1 MWRIIKQSMETDV
14 NQRPAKC
21 SFFYETKGESHNSK
35 QINQAENL
43 FFTRGKKALNTWMTT
58 IGLDLF
64 M

>member
-1 MWRIIKQSMETDV
+1 METDV